1 MPIKFIWLHVHIY
14 VVKIPN
20 SCSFSETFI
29 FVFPQVSRFGQIVP
43 GWKIREHMEGRTG
56 VYELEVQLWEE
67 EEDGAMVT
75 H

>member
-1 MPIKFIWLHVHIY
+1 M
-14 VVKIPN
+14 
-20 SCSFSETFI
+20 
-29 FVFPQVSRFGQIVP
+29 FPQVSRFGQIVP
-43 GWKIREHMEGRTG
+43 GWKIRERMEGRTG